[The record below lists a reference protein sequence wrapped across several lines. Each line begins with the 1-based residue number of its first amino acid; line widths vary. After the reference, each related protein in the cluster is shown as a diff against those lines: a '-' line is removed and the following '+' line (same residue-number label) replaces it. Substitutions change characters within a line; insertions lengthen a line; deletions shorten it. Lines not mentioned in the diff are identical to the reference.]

1 MAQNQTF
8 VSDRQRIAGSQAQAQ
23 ATNSLATMLPA
34 QAKAHMQ
41 NNGGAGFPAV
51 RESLA
56 ELAELVALLQE
67 RVAELEKSSTSEALS
82 S

>member
-8 VSDRQRIAGSQAQAQ
+8 ISNRQRIAGNQAQVQ
-23 ATNSLATMLPA
+23 ATNALATMLPA

-41 NNGGAGFPAV
+41 SNGGTSFPVV
-51 RESLA
+51 RDSLA
-56 ELAELVALLQE
+56 DLAELVALLQE
-67 RVAELEKSSTSEALS
+67 RVAELEKANASPALS